1 MTDNRLCALSI
12 AAPSKPVP
20 MKGRFWTTL
29 LPGVLASL
37 LLGSGAM
44 VQTAEAAQ
52 RVRTHAAV
60 SQRAEPRPHHHGAV
74 KAQHETIAPVAAPLT
89 AAPGPAVLSA
99 LQQAERATGADPVLL
114 LAIARRES
122 GFDPAARSR
131 SSSAR
136 GLMQF
141 TNATWLE
148 VVRDFGHRH
157 GLAHQADALSFG
169 PRGSEAASER
179 VVREVLRL
187 RENPQL
193 AAVMVAERL
202 ESWRK
207 PLEEALGRVV
217 TPSDLY
223 FVHLLGP
230 AGARRFLAELA
241 RAPAQ
246 SAAAVMGTA
255 VKANRSL
262 FVQDGHMLSLAEVY
276 HSLAISAS

>member
-1 MTDNRLCALSI
+1 MPTKS
-12 AAPSKPVP
+12 
-20 MKGRFWTTL
+20 RFWTTL
-29 LPGVLASL
+29 LPGVLATL
-37 LLGSGAM
+37 LLGIGTI

-52 RVRTHAAV
+52 RVHTHAAV
-60 SQRAEPRPHHHGAV
+60 SQRGEPRLPHHGAV
-74 KAQHETIAPVAAPLT
+74 KERHETIAPVTAPFT

-99 LQQAERATGADPVLL
+99 LQQAARATGTDPVLL

-122 GFDPAARSR
+122 GFDPVARSR

-141 TNATWLE
+141 TTATWLE

-157 GLAHQADALSFG
+157 GLTHQADALSVG
-169 PRGSEAASER
+169 PRGSAAASGR

-207 PLEEALGRVV
+207 PLEEALGRAV
-217 TPSDLY
+217 TPNDLY

-246 SAAAVMGTA
+246 SAAVVMATA
-255 VKANRSL
+255 VQANRGL
-262 FVQDGHMLSLAEVY
+262 FVQNGHMPSLAEVY
-276 HSLAISAS
+276 RSLAISAS